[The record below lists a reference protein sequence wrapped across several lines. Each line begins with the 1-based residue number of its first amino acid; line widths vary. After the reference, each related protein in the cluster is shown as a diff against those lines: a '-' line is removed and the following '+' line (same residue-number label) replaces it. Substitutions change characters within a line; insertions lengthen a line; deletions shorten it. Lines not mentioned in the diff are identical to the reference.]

1 MGTDPSGYRSPKTVA
16 ENGHPN
22 LVRFSFLNSCKNI
35 QKYMQLILCDS
46 CFPFFKLKEV
56 NNAVPEPNMTAVP
69 WMLGRHTSATATS
82 HAGEMILCSTCITN
96 GSDPQGSSSKPS
108 QNRVSPFL
116 KSADGRS
123 LTLRYR
129 SEDEGRVVR
138 EIVATG
144 SSRVKDRPPLTAAFL
159 LCLCLQY
166 SSICL
171 HTSDMRR
178 LLLLIASGVQSAMWV
193 SRGEKQHCLLIVR
206 YASKQAVI

>member
-1 MGTDPSGYRSPKTVA
+1 
-16 ENGHPN
+16 
-22 LVRFSFLNSCKNI
+22 
-35 QKYMQLILCDS
+35 
-46 CFPFFKLKEV
+46 
-56 NNAVPEPNMTAVP
+56 MTAVP
-69 WMLGRHTSATATS
+69 WMLGHHTSTTATS
-82 HAGEMILCSTCITN
+82 HTGEMMLCSTCITN
-96 GSDPQGSSSKPS
+96 GSDPLGSSSKLS
-108 QNRVSPFL
+108 QNRVFPFL

-129 SEDEGRVVR
+129 SEDEHRIVR

-144 SSRVKDRPPLTAAFL
+144 SSSIKDRPQLTAAFL

-193 SRGEKQHCLLIVR
+193 SRGEKRPCLLVVR